1 MSETTTPAGA
11 ATVGRA
17 TMRTVRTIA
26 DLRGALADA
35 ATPIGLVATM
45 GALHAGHL
53 ALLER
58 ARADCATVVMSL
70 FVNPSQF
77 GAGEDLAAYPRD
89 EDADA
94 RLAASAGVDFLFA
107 PAPVEIYPPDFA
119 TRIHVSGLSDTLE
132 GAARGPQHFDGVATV
147 VAKLLNI
154 VGPQVAYF
162 GQKDA
167 QQALV
172 VRRLVA
178 DLDMA
183 VSIEVC
189 PTVRA
194 HDGLALSSRNAYL
207 DDGERVRAAALYRA
221 LRAGADAVAAGVRDG
236 AAARS
241 AALAEL
247 EHDGIEPEYLVVVDP
262 ETLAPVQSVEG
273 PVLIALAARVGGARL
288 IDNVIATPAGSE
300 RR

>member
-1 MSETTTPAGA
+1 MSETTTLGRA
-11 ATVGRA
+11 ATTGRA
-17 TMRTVRTIA
+17 TMLTVRTIA
-26 DLRGALADA
+26 QLRDALRDA
-35 ATPIGLVATM
+35 PRPIGLVATM
-45 GALHAGHL
+45 GALHQGHL

-77 GAGEDLAAYPRD
+77 GAGEDLTAYPRD

-94 RLAASAGVDFLFA
+94 RLAAGAGVDFLFA
-107 PAPVEIYPPDFA
+107 PAPGEIYPEGFA
-119 TRIHVSGLSDTLE
+119 TRIHVSGLGDTLE
-132 GAARGPQHFDGVATV
+132 GAARGPRHFDGVATV

-154 VGPQVAYF
+154 VAPQVAYF

-172 VRRLVA
+172 VKRLVA

-194 HDGLALSSRNAYL
+194 DDGLALSSRNAYL
-207 DDGERVRAAALYRA
+207 DAGERLRAAALYRA
-221 LRAGADAVAAGVRDG
+221 LRAGADAVAAGARDG

-247 EHDGIEPEYLVVVDP
+247 ARDGIEPEYLAVVDP
-262 ETLAPVQSVEG
+262 ATLAPVQRVEG
-273 PVLIALAARVGGARL
+273 PVLIAVAARVGGARL
-288 IDNVIATPAGSE
+288 IDNVIATPAGSKP
-300 RR
+300 R